1 MDVNIAV
8 GLDLA
13 HVLKNRAPQGRTIGR
28 NTLIDEVLQAW
39 GLEIAPSSSSLLSNS
54 AFYTTLGHPQLLL

>member
-39 GLEIAPSSSSLLSNS
+39 GLEIAPSSLHYSQTQPS
-54 AFYTTLGHPQLLL
+54 TLP